1 MKPRVTT
8 ATVILLVAILVGA
21 GFGLCGC
28 GAPSAEEGVTDEEA
42 ADIVREY
49 FATTAA
55 DDLRGVTIAD
65 LQVTTANGQRTL
77 RLDLVAD
84 SSNAAEMSLAG
95 LCFGGTSENGWPGDL
110 SRDWGVELL
119 WVDMYTTY
127 PDGITEHT
135 LIDVAGHGFST
146 YGGAPRWRGGPATTA
161 PGPGSQVPIS
171 TPTS

>member
-84 SSNAAEMSLAG
+84 SSNAAEM
-95 LCFGGTSENGWPGDL
+95 
-110 SRDWGVELL
+110 
-119 WVDMYTTY
+119 
-127 PDGITEHT
+127 
-135 LIDVAGHGFST
+135 
-146 YGGAPRWRGGPATTA
+146 
-161 PGPGSQVPIS
+161 
-171 TPTS
+171 